1 MAPLPSV
8 GVSLLVATLA
18 WRAGALRRSG
28 AVAAAMVGAVI
39 LLSTG
44 WPGGLVLLAF
54 FAPSSAL
61 SRVWPAP
68 GAPAEGK
75 DDRRDAWQVLANGG
89 PPALLAAAVP
99 SGGGAL
105 FILAAGLAAAAADTW
120 ATEIGAFSP
129 TPPRLITTGAVVSP
143 GDSGGITPLG
153 TAGGLAG
160 ALAIAGLAGLV
171 APVLGWRG
179 AAVAATGGAAG
190 MLFDSLLGA
199 TVQARYAC
207 PVCGVVT
214 ERAAG
219 EGCHG
224 PVSLARG
231 LRWLDNDVVNL
242 AGSLAGAL
250 MAGAGWLVVS

>member
-1 MAPLPSV
+1 MSWLTPGGGAAALLIGGAVWWGLGWRGLIPLFAFLLS
-8 GVSLLVATLA
+8 GSLLTRVAT
-18 WRAGALRRSG
+18 G
-28 AVAAAMVGAVI
+28 VGA
-39 LLSTG
+39 
-44 WPGGLVLLAF
+44 
-54 FAPSSAL
+54 
-61 SRVWPAP
+61 
-68 GAPAEGK
+68 
-75 DDRRDAWQVLANGG
+75 RRRARQVVANGG
-89 PPALLAAAVP
+89 IAALAA
-99 SGGGAL
+99 L
-105 FILAAGLAAAAADTW
+105 FGHWPEAAGALAAAAADTW

-160 ALAIAGLAGLV
+160 ALAIAGLSGLV
-171 APVLGWRG
+171 APALGWRG

-190 MLFDSLLGA
+190 MLLDSLFGA
-199 TVQARYAC
+199 TVQARYVC

-219 EGCHG
+219 ESCHG

-242 AGSLAGAL
+242 AGCLAGAL
-250 MAGAGWLVVS
+250 LAGVGWLAVS